1 MNDHL
6 ISLLERQ
13 VAAQEASAL
22 AMQQIAERLDL
33 LIEAMAEPDDPEDGP
48 ATYMDGS
55 PCR

>member
-1 MNDHL
+1 MNDLL

-33 LIEAMAEPDDPEDGP
+33 LLEAMAEPDDPEDGP